1 MSLSKALVKT
11 LATFYVPTECVN
23 QGCPQQNM
31 RQKLGLTDKN
41 KHNVIYWCNFI
52 REVCEQYSAAHPQQL
67 GCFHDDGR
75 LIVVEIDES
84 KYFHRKY
91 HREQWREGH

>member
-1 MSLSKALVKT
+1 
-11 LATFYVPTECVN
+11 
-23 QGCPQQNM
+23 M

-52 REVCEQYSAAHPQQL
+52 REVGEQYLKAHPQQL

-91 HREQWREGH
+91 HREQWTGALSAWSHRKAQRQVLHGGSSGATL